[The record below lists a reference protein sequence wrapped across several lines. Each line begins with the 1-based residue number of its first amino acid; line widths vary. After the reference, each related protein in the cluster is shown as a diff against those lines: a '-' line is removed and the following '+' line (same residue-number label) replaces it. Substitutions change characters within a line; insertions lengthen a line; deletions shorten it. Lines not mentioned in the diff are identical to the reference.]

1 VRVLQLASCCANFIY
16 AGPTEFE
23 LILTLSSGTSKLS
36 RYDVIIIGGGAAGL
50 MCAITAGARGQ
61 KVLVLDHNDQVGA
74 KILISGGGRCNF
86 TNIGTTPKNFISQN
100 PHFSRSALSRY
111 SPQDFLNLVEKHG
124 IAWHEK
130 TLGQL
135 FCDGSARQI
144 VKMLLDECAAAHV
157 DIRLNVSITDI
168 RKSEQFILETSGGAF
183 ESSKVV
189 LATGGL
195 SIPKMGA
202 TGFAYD
208 VARKFGLKV
217 VTPKPGLV
225 PLRASENELRFYN
238 DLSGVSVRASA
249 RAGNMTFAEN
259 ILFTHRGL
267 SGPAILQ
274 ASSYLGE
281 GQPLHLDLMPD
292 FDAAQV
298 LKERKHARPK
308 AEVKTILG
316 EFLPSRL
323 AAALGADIAI
333 ENFPALQMNALCMK
347 LKNWTMVPAGTE
359 GFAKAEV
366 TTGGIDT
373 DALSSKTMESR
384 LVPGFYVIGEAV
396 DVTGW
401 LGGYNFQWAWASG
414 WAAGQALASG

>member
-1 VRVLQLASCCANFIY
+1 
-16 AGPTEFE
+16 
-23 LILTLSSGTSKLS
+23 LILTLSSGTAKLS

-50 MCAITAGARGQ
+50 MCAITVGTLGQ
-61 KVLVLDHNDQVGA
+61 KVLVLDRNDQVGA

-144 VKMLLDECAAAHV
+144 VKMLLDECAAAQV
-157 DIRLNVSITDI
+157 EIRLNTSITDV
-168 RKSEQFILETSGGAF
+168 RKSEHFILETSGGVY

-225 PLRASENELRFYN
+225 PLRASETDLRFYS
-238 DLSGVSVRASA
+238 DLSGVSVRATA
-249 RAGNMTFAEN
+249 RAGDMTFAEN

-281 GQPLHLDLMPD
+281 GQPLHLDLMPEV
-292 FDAAQV
+292 DAAQV

-333 ENFPALQMNALCMK
+333 ENFPPFQMNALCMK

-384 LVPGFYVIGEAV
+384 LVPGLYAIGEAV